1 MSVDVNNPEKYMG
14 TFVQTYLGYAS
25 DPGIRNGA
33 GSGGVTSAILIYLLE
48 KGIVDGVLV
57 SRTGVEDGKVVAES
71 YIATTREE
79 VLDSRQSIYMDFNYS
94 KNLRSILEF
103 PGTIAMVGLPCH
115 FEILQTLM
123 VKHPSLNDKIKFKIS
138 LFCSGVP
145 KQNMLSEVLANKGI
159 DQSQVQRFYFRQGHW
174 RGYMKAVMNDGT
186 TNEFKY
192 IDNYGVYKN
201 SYFDMLPR
209 CSTCRN
215 HFGYDADISVGDAW
229 LREMKK
235 HPIKHNLFFTKN
247 EDADRLI
254 QQMIEDGYLTA
265 DTTDYK
271 NVLRAQKRPLIYK
284 FYSSKARKQTAKIF
298 GYDLKFD
305 TPDKSKINHYI
316 AGFIIAF
323 NMKMCDFKWTRKLIY
338 KIPKKLMFLY
348 MGLIRVLLSR

>member
-1 MSVDVNNPEKYMG
+1 MSVDFSNPEKYMG
-14 TFVQTYLGYAS
+14 RFERTYLGYAS
-25 DPGIRNGA
+25 DPEVRIGA
-33 GSGGVTSAILIYLLE
+33 GSGGVTSTILIYLLE
-48 KGIVDGVLV
+48 KGMVDGVLI
-57 SRTGVEDGKVVAES
+57 SRTGVENGKVIAES

-79 VLDSRQSIYMDFNYS
+79 ILDSRQSIYMDFNYT
-94 KNLRSILEF
+94 KNLRSILDF

-115 FEILQTLM
+115 FEILQSLM
-123 VKHPSLNDKIKFKIS
+123 TKYTSLKDKIKYKIS

-145 KQNMLSEVLANKGI
+145 KQNMLSEVLANRGI
-159 DQSQVQRFYFRQGHW
+159 DQSQVKRFYFRQGHW

-186 TNEFKY
+186 THELKY

-247 EDADRLI
+247 EAAVQLI

-265 DTTDYK
+265 HETDYK

-284 FYSSKARKQTAKIF
+284 FYSSRARKRMAKLF

-305 TPDKSKINHYI
+305 TPDKSKFNHYI
-316 AGFIIAF
+316 VGFIIAF
-323 NMKMCDFKWTRKLIY
+323 NMKLCEFKWTRRLIY
-338 KIPKKLMFLY
+338 KVPKKLMFLY